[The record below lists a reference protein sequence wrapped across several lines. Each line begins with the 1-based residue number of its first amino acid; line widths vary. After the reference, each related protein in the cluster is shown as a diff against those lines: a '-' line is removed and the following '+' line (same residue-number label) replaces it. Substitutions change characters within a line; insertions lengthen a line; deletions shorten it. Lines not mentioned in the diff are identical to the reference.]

1 MGVALVEVGTNK
13 IYVIKV
19 VKDLTGRG
27 LREAKDFVDSIASGP
42 RLIATHVSAAQAEEI
57 RASLEAVGAVG
68 MVVTAKNGSALAK
81 ALIKAEEE
89 RAAAEKA
96 AAELQARRDAVLA
109 LLRDKA
115 EDKLNNFAEDLEIE
129 LELFKRQLAESGV
142 DVSLLPESRVTANSG
157 PSVSML
163 SLVVTFQH

>member
-1 MGVALVEVGTNK
+1 
-13 IYVIKV
+13 
-19 VKDLTGRG
+19 
-27 LREAKDFVDSIASGP
+27 
-42 RLIATHVSAAQAEEI
+42 
-57 RASLEAVGAVG
+57 
-68 MVVTAKNGSALAK
+68 
-81 ALIKAEEE
+81 
-89 RAAAEKA
+89 
-96 AAELQARRDAVLA
+96 LA